1 MLVGHSNRRK
11 QAMKTDSQ
19 LQQDVSA
26 ELTWEPSVNA
36 AQIGVAVHD
45 GVVTLSG
52 HVDSFGEKWHAEQ
65 AAQAVSGVKALAVEI
80 DVKLPGSS
88 GRNDAD
94 IARTAENVIA
104 CMSQLPKDA
113 IKVMVEG
120 GWITLSGEVDWQ
132 FQRQS
137 AAAAVRYLMGT
148 TGVSDQ
154 VVIKPRATAAVAKAD
169 IESALRRS
177 ARGGTHKISVD
188 VSGSD
193 VTLDGT
199 VGSWAERESAR
210 RAAWGTPGVR
220 NVLDH
225 IRVAY

>member
-1 MLVGHSNRRK
+1 
-11 QAMKTDSQ
+11 MKTDSQ

-26 ELTWEPSVNA
+26 ELSWEPSVNA
-36 AQIGVAVHD
+36 AQIGVAVKD

-52 HVDSFGEKWHAEQ
+52 HVDSFGEKWHAES
-65 AAQAVSGVKALAVEI
+65 AAQAVSGVRALAVEI

-88 GRNDAD
+88 TRNDTD
-94 IARTAENVIA
+94 IARTAENVLA
-104 CMSQLPKDA
+104 CMSQLPHDA
-113 IKVMVEG
+113 VKVKVEG

-137 AAAAVRYLMGT
+137 ATAAVRYLMGT

-154 VVIKPRATAAVAKAD
+154 IVIKPHASATVVRAD

-188 VSGSD
+188 VTGGE

-199 VGSWAERESAR
+199 VNSWAERESAR
-210 RAAWGTPGVR
+210 HAAWGTPGVR
-220 NVLDH
+220 SVVDH
-225 IRVAY
+225 LHVAF

>member
-1 MLVGHSNRRK
+1 
-11 QAMKTDSQ
+11 MKTDRQ
-19 LQQDVSA
+19 LQQDISA

-36 AQIGVAVHD
+36 AQIGVAVKD

-52 HVDSFGEKWHAEQ
+52 HVDSFGEKWHAEH
-65 AAQAVSGVKALAVEI
+65 AAQGVSGVKALAVEI

-88 GRNDAD
+88 SRNDTD
-94 IARTAENVIA
+94 IARTAENVLA
-104 CMSQLPKDA
+104 CMSQLPQDA
-113 IKVMVEG
+113 IKVKVES
-120 GWITLSGEVDWQ
+120 GWVTLTGEVDWQ

-137 AAAAVRYLMGT
+137 ATAAVRYLMGT

-154 VVIKPRATAAVAKAD
+154 IVIKPRDSANVVKAD

-188 VSGSD
+188 VSGGE

-199 VGSWAERESAR
+199 VDSWAQRESAQH
-210 RAAWGTPGVR
+210 AAWGTPGVR
-220 NVLDH
+220 NVVDR

>member
-1 MLVGHSNRRK
+1 
-11 QAMKTDSQ
+11 MKTDSQ
-19 LQQDVSA
+19 LQQDISA

-36 AQIGVAVHD
+36 AQIGIAVKD

-52 HVDSFGEKWHAEQ
+52 HVDSFGEKWHAER

-88 GRNDAD
+88 TRDDSD
-94 IARTAENVIA
+94 IARTAENVLA

-113 IKVMVEG
+113 IHVMVEG

-137 AAAAVRYLMGT
+137 ATAAVRYLMGT

-154 VVIKPRATAAVAKAD
+154 IVIKPRATAMVVKAD
-169 IESALRRS
+169 IESALRRG
-177 ARGGTHKISVD
+177 ARGGTHKISIN

-210 RAAWGTPGVR
+210 HAAWGTPGVR
-220 NVLDH
+220 NVVDH